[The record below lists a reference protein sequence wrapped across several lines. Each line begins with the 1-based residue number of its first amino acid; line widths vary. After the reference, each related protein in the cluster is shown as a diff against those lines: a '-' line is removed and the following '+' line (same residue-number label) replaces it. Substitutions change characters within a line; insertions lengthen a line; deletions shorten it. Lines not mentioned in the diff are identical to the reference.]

1 MSPYV
6 CPTCGRTSHHPKDAE
21 HRYCA
26 VCGFEDRDTLAG
38 RVLPGDA
45 NFERVLA
52 ADQAIR
58 SAISELVRKWLD
70 EAEKAGGSVSP
81 RLMFRAIMVGGIKGL
96 VEIAA
101 DWGVIG
107 DTADEIG
114 AGFER
119 TAAAAAL
126 LHLKGRKV
134 GWAME
139 QAAKE
144 VGDET

>member
-1 MSPYV
+1 MSHYL
-6 CPTCGRTSHHPKDAE
+6 CPTCGRVSYHPKDAE

-26 VCGFEDRDTLAG
+26 VCGFEDRNPGG

-134 GWAME
+134 GWAMQ
-139 QAAKE
+139 QANKE
-144 VGDET
+144 LGEP

>member
-1 MSPYV
+1 M
-6 CPTCGRTSHHPKDAE
+6 
-21 HRYCA
+21 
-26 VCGFEDRDTLAG
+26 
-38 RVLPGDA
+38 
-45 NFERVLA
+45 
-52 ADQAIR
+52 
-58 SAISELVRKWLD
+58 
-70 EAEKAGGSVSP
+70 
-81 RLMFRAIMVGGIKGL
+81 
-96 VEIAA
+96 
-101 DWGVIG
+101 IG